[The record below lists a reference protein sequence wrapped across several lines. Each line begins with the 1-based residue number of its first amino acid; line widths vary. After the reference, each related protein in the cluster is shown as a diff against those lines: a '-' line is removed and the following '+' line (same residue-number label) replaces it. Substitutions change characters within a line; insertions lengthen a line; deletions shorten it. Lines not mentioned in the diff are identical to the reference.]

1 MGYSRMLS
9 MTGYGRGEYKEG
21 GLELTVEVKTVN
33 NRYLDVSVKSPR
45 IFIAFEEVIR
55 SIVREKLT
63 RGHADV
69 FITLSDKREKE
80 RTLYL
85 DESVAKAYGDAAKR
99 VHTLFP
105 DAENDFSVTS
115 ILRYPDVIKAEENG
129 SADEESLT
137 ALKSALSL
145 ALDKLNAM
153 RAVEGEKL
161 EKDMLSRVKTIEEQV
176 NSIEKRAPLV
186 AENYRQK
193 LETKMKKLLEGVEI
207 DEGRILTEVAL
218 FSDKS
223 NIDEELTRLHSHIS
237 QFREICK
244 EKFVGRKLDFLVQE
258 FNRETNTIC
267 SKSNDIEI
275 TRLALAMKNEIEK
288 VREQVQ
294 NVE

>member
-1 MGYSRMLS
+1 MLS

-21 GLELTVEVKTVN
+21 GIELTVEIKTVN
-33 NRYLDVSVKSPR
+33 NRYLDVSVKCPR
-45 IFIAFEEVIR
+45 IFIASEEVIR
-55 SIVREKLT
+55 SAVREKLT

-69 FITLSDKREKE
+69 YISLSDKREKQ
-80 RTLYL
+80 RTLFL
-85 DESVAKAYGDAAKR
+85 DEGVAKAYADAARR
-99 VHTLFP
+99 VSALFP
-105 DAENDFSVTS
+105 DAHDDFSVTS

-129 SADEESLT
+129 SADDECLN
-137 ALKSALSL
+137 ALMKALAI

-153 RAVEGEKL
+153 RAVEGAKL
-161 EKDMLSRVKTIEEQV
+161 ADDMLSRVKTIEGQV

-193 LETKMKKLLEGVEI
+193 LEAKMKKLLEGVEI

-237 QFREICK
+237 QFGEICR
-244 EKFVGRKLDFLVQE
+244 ETLVGRKLDFLVQE

-275 TRLALAMKNEIEK
+275 TRLGLAMKNEIEK
-288 VREQVQ
+288 IREQVQ